1 MALVLK
7 CGRDERAEW
16 RRELHR
22 LLPDMA
28 VRPWHQAGNPDEI
41 EFALV
46 WKPGAGELKRFAN
59 LRAIFSL
66 GAGVDHIMDD
76 PDLPPG
82 VPVVRLIDPELT
94 RQMSEYVVLSALYL
108 HRRMPAYAAA
118 QKDGRWRPLPAPD
131 TRSCGVGIMGLGVLG
146 SDAAEKLRPFGLPV
160 LGWSRRP
167 KDVEGVRCFHG
178 APGLAPF
185 LAETGILVCLLA
197 LTPETKGILNAKT
210 FAALPPGAGVINCAR
225 GGNLVDKDLIEALD
239 SGHLSGAMLDVFDP
253 EPLPEDHPFWRHP
266 RITLTPH
273 VASITLVHSAA
284 IIIAEDIR
292 RMRKGEAPLVIV
304 DPKSGY

>member
-22 LLPDMA
+22 LLPDME
-28 VRPWHQAGNPDEI
+28 VRSWHQAGDPDDI

-46 WKPGAGELKRFAN
+46 WKPDAGELKRFAN

-66 GAGVDHIMDD
+66 GAGVDHIMND

-131 TRSCGVGIMGLGVLG
+131 TRSASVGIMGLGVLG
-146 SDAAEKLRPFGLPV
+146 SDAAEKLRPFGLPL

-167 KDVEGVRCFHG
+167 KDIEGIRCFHG
-178 APGLAPF
+178 AAGLAPF

-210 FAALPPGAGVINCAR
+210 FAALPRGAGVINCAR
-225 GGNLVDKDLIEALD
+225 GGHLVDEDLIEALD
-239 SGHLSGAMLDVFDP
+239 SGHLSGA
-253 EPLPEDHPFWRHP
+253 
-266 RITLTPH
+266 
-273 VASITLVHSAA
+273 
-284 IIIAEDIR
+284 
-292 RMRKGEAPLVIV
+292 
-304 DPKSGY
+304 

>member
-7 CGRDERAEW
+7 CGRDERARW
-16 RRELHR
+16 RRELRR
-22 LLPDMA
+22 LLPDIE
-28 VRPWHQAGNPDEI
+28 VRPWSDPGDPDDI

-46 WKPGAGELKRFAN
+46 WKPEAGKLKRFAN

-66 GAGVDHIMDD
+66 GAGVDQIMDD
-76 PDLPPG
+76 ADLPPG
-82 VPVVRLIDPELT
+82 VPVVRLIDAELS
-94 RQMSEYVVLSALYL
+94 RQMSEYVVLSVLYL
-108 HRRMPAYAAA
+108 HRRMPAYAEA

-131 TRSCGVGIMGLGVLG
+131 TRSRGVGIMGLGVLG
-146 SDAAEKLRPFGLPV
+146 SDAAEKLRPFGLAL

-167 KDVEGVRCFHG
+167 KNIEGVRCFHG
-178 APGLAPF
+178 AEGLAPF

-225 GGNLVDKDLIEALD
+225 GGHLVDEDLIEALD
-239 SGHLSGAMLDVFDP
+239 SGHLSGAVLDVFDP
-253 EPLPEDHPFWRHP
+253 EPLPGDHPFWRHP
-266 RITLTPH
+266 KITLTPH

-284 IIIAEDIR
+284 IGIARNIR
-292 RMRKGEAPLVIV
+292 RMRKGEAPLAIV
-304 DPKSGY
+304 DPKAGY

>member
-1 MALVLK
+1 MALVVK

-16 RRELHR
+16 RGELHR
-22 LLPDMA
+22 LLPDME
-28 VRPWHQAGNPDEI
+28 VRLWHQAGEPDDI

-46 WKPGAGELKRFAN
+46 WKPGDGELKRFAN

-82 VPVVRLIDPELT
+82 VPVVRLIDPELS

-108 HRRMPAYAAA
+108 HRRMPAYAEA

-146 SDAAEKLRPFGLPV
+146 SDAAEKLRPFGLPL

-167 KDVEGVRCFHG
+167 KDIEGIRCFHG
-178 APGLAPF
+178 AAGLAPF
-185 LAETGILVCLLA
+185 LAETGILVCLVA

-210 FAALPPGAGVINCAR
+210 FAALPRGAGVINCAR
-225 GGNLVDKDLIEALD
+225 GGHLVDEDLIEALD

-273 VASITLVHSAA
+273 VASLTLVHSAA
-284 IIIAEDIR
+284 ICIAEDIR
-292 RMRKGEAPLVIV
+292 RMRKGEAPLAIV
-304 DPKSGY
+304 DPKAGY

>member
-16 RRELHR
+16 RGELHR
-22 LLPDMA
+22 LLPDME
-28 VRPWHQAGNPDEI
+28 VRPWHQAGDPDDI

-46 WKPGAGELKRFAN
+46 WKPDAGELRRFAN

-66 GAGVDHIMDD
+66 GAGVDHIMND

-94 RQMSEYVVLSALYL
+94 RQMSAYVVLSALYL

-146 SDAAEKLRPFGLPV
+146 SDAAEKLRPFGLPL

-167 KDVEGVRCFHG
+167 KDFEGVRCFHG

-210 FAALPPGAGVINCAR
+210 FASLPRGAGVINCAR
-225 GGNLVDKDLIEALD
+225 GGHLVDEDLIEALD
-239 SGHLSGAMLDVFDP
+239 SGHLSGAVLDVFDP

-266 RITLTPH
+266 QITLTPH
-273 VASITLVHSAA
+273 VASLTLVHSAA
-284 IIIAEDIR
+284 IIIAENIR
-292 RMRKGEAPLVIV
+292 RMRKGEAPLAIA
-304 DPKSGY
+304 DPKAGY

>member
-7 CGRDERAEW
+7 CGRDEFAEW
-16 RRELHR
+16 RSELHR
-22 LLPDMA
+22 LLPDME
-28 VRPWHQAGNPDEI
+28 VRPWRQAGNPDDI

-76 PDLPPG
+76 ADLPPG
-82 VPVVRLIDPELT
+82 VPVVRLIDPELS

-131 TRSCGVGIMGLGVLG
+131 TRSGGVGIMGLGVLG
-146 SDAAEKLRPFGLPV
+146 SDAADKLRPFGLPL
-160 LGWSRRP
+160 LGWTRRP
-167 KDVEGVRCFHG
+167 REIEGVRCFHG
-178 APGLAPF
+178 ADGLTPF

-210 FAALPPGAGVINCAR
+210 FAALPRGAGVINCAR
-225 GGNLVDKDLIEALD
+225 GGHLVDKDLIEALD
-239 SGHLSGAMLDVFDP
+239 SGHLSGAVLDVFEP

-266 RITLTPH
+266 KITLTPH
-273 VASITLVHSAA
+273 VASITLVPSAA
-284 IIIAEDIR
+284 TVIARNIR
-292 RMRKGEAPLVIV
+292 RMRKGEAPLAIV
-304 DPKSGY
+304 DPKAGY